1 MADFAGTMK
10 EAAFAT
16 SPREFDL
23 SYSTTLEEI
32 FDKLNARR
40 TAFQMPFQIKGGVA
54 GQRIV
59 FEKEPNLDVTLW
71 LYLSN
76 GTHIR
81 IQPVIS
87 EAKASVGGVRVD
99 KNSALR
105 KGVKGAT
112 IGLATDRGGYI
123 DAVTDAV
130 RKILSGEPV
139 ADYIPPAVPVGA
151 EPPKSWLTTLLL
163 CIFCGG
169 LGIHRFYVGKI
180 GTGILFLLTA
190 GVFGIGVIVD
200 LIKIATGKFT
210 DKYGNVISLGERDCS
225 IQRRHQKMVEESPSA
240 TLDDKLRAQMG
251 EVAVRAAKA
260 ANYESAGTI
269 EFLLDKSKKF
279 YFMEMNTRIQVE
291 HPVTEMVTGLDLIKE
306 QIFIAAG
313 EKLQWKQKDIH
324 ITGHAIECRLNAEN
338 PAKNFMPCPGK
349 IDYLHLPGGNGVRID
364 SAIYTGYTIP
374 PNYDS
379 MIAKIIVHGKDRQT
393 AIDKMRSALGEVN
406 IDGITTNL
414 DYQYD
419 IITHPV
425 FQSGNITTS
434 FIENYFE

>member
-1 MADFAGTMK
+1 MANFTDSMK

-32 FDKLNARR
+32 MEKLNARR
-40 TAFQMPFQIKGGVA
+40 AAFQMPFQIKGGVA

-123 DAVTDAV
+123 DAVADAV
-130 RKILSGEPV
+130 QKILSGEPV

-180 GTGILFLLTA
+180 GTGILFMLTA
-190 GVFGIGVIVD
+190 GLFGIGVIVD

-210 DKYGNVISLGERDCS
+210 DKNGN
-225 IQRRHQKMVEESPSA
+225 
-240 TLDDKLRAQMG
+240 
-251 EVAVRAAKA
+251 
-260 ANYESAGTI
+260 
-269 EFLLDKSKKF
+269 
-279 YFMEMNTRIQVE
+279 
-291 HPVTEMVTGLDLIKE
+291 
-306 QIFIAAG
+306 
-313 EKLQWKQKDIH
+313 
-324 ITGHAIECRLNAEN
+324 
-338 PAKNFMPCPGK
+338 
-349 IDYLHLPGGNGVRID
+349 
-364 SAIYTGYTIP
+364 
-374 PNYDS
+374 
-379 MIAKIIVHGKDRQT
+379 IIVKDT
-393 AIDKMRSALGEVN
+393 
-406 IDGITTNL
+406 
-414 DYQYD
+414 
-419 IITHPV
+419 
-425 FQSGNITTS
+425 
-434 FIENYFE
+434 

>member
-1 MADFAGTMK
+1 MDNLTGSMK
-10 EAAFAT
+10 DLAFAT

-23 SYSTTLEEI
+23 SYSTTIEEI
-32 FDKLNARR
+32 MEKLAARR
-40 TAFQMPFQIKGGVA
+40 VAFQMPFQIKGGVA

-123 DAVTDAV
+123 DAVADAV
-130 RKILSGEPV
+130 QKILSGEPV

-210 DKYGNVISLGERDCS
+210 DKYGNVI
-225 IQRRHQKMVEESPSA
+225 V
-240 TLDDKLRAQMG
+240 
-251 EVAVRAAKA
+251 
-260 ANYESAGTI
+260 
-269 EFLLDKSKKF
+269 
-279 YFMEMNTRIQVE
+279 
-291 HPVTEMVTGLDLIKE
+291 
-306 QIFIAAG
+306 
-313 EKLQWKQKDIH
+313 KD
-324 ITGHAIECRLNAEN
+324 T
-338 PAKNFMPCPGK
+338 
-349 IDYLHLPGGNGVRID
+349 
-364 SAIYTGYTIP
+364 
-374 PNYDS
+374 
-379 MIAKIIVHGKDRQT
+379 
-393 AIDKMRSALGEVN
+393 
-406 IDGITTNL
+406 
-414 DYQYD
+414 
-419 IITHPV
+419 
-425 FQSGNITTS
+425 
-434 FIENYFE
+434 

>member
-123 DAVTDAV
+123 Q
-130 RKILSGEPV
+130 KILSGEPV

-210 DKYGNVISLGERDCS
+210 DKYGNVI
-225 IQRRHQKMVEESPSA
+225 V
-240 TLDDKLRAQMG
+240 
-251 EVAVRAAKA
+251 
-260 ANYESAGTI
+260 
-269 EFLLDKSKKF
+269 
-279 YFMEMNTRIQVE
+279 
-291 HPVTEMVTGLDLIKE
+291 
-306 QIFIAAG
+306 
-313 EKLQWKQKDIH
+313 KD
-324 ITGHAIECRLNAEN
+324 T
-338 PAKNFMPCPGK
+338 
-349 IDYLHLPGGNGVRID
+349 
-364 SAIYTGYTIP
+364 
-374 PNYDS
+374 
-379 MIAKIIVHGKDRQT
+379 
-393 AIDKMRSALGEVN
+393 
-406 IDGITTNL
+406 
-414 DYQYD
+414 
-419 IITHPV
+419 
-425 FQSGNITTS
+425 
-434 FIENYFE
+434 

>member
-1 MADFAGTMK
+1 MDNLTGSMK
-10 EAAFAT
+10 DVAFAT

-32 FDKLNARR
+32 MEKLNARKA
-40 TAFQMPFQIKGGVA
+40 AFQMPFQIKGGVA

-123 DAVTDAV
+123 DAVADAV
-130 RKILSGEPV
+130 QKILSGEPV

-210 DKYGNVISLGERDCS
+210 DKYGNVI
-225 IQRRHQKMVEESPSA
+225 V
-240 TLDDKLRAQMG
+240 
-251 EVAVRAAKA
+251 
-260 ANYESAGTI
+260 
-269 EFLLDKSKKF
+269 
-279 YFMEMNTRIQVE
+279 
-291 HPVTEMVTGLDLIKE
+291 
-306 QIFIAAG
+306 
-313 EKLQWKQKDIH
+313 KD
-324 ITGHAIECRLNAEN
+324 T
-338 PAKNFMPCPGK
+338 
-349 IDYLHLPGGNGVRID
+349 
-364 SAIYTGYTIP
+364 
-374 PNYDS
+374 
-379 MIAKIIVHGKDRQT
+379 
-393 AIDKMRSALGEVN
+393 
-406 IDGITTNL
+406 
-414 DYQYD
+414 
-419 IITHPV
+419 
-425 FQSGNITTS
+425 
-434 FIENYFE
+434 

>member
-76 GTHIR
+76 GTHTVSSR
-81 IQPVIS
+81 SFQRP
-87 EAKASVGGVRVD
+87 RRR
-99 KNSALR
+99 SAACALTR
-105 KGVKGAT
+105 TALCARAMKGAT

-130 RKILSGEPV
+130 QKILNGEPV

-210 DKYGNVISLGERDCS
+210 DKYGNVI
-225 IQRRHQKMVEESPSA
+225 V
-240 TLDDKLRAQMG
+240 
-251 EVAVRAAKA
+251 
-260 ANYESAGTI
+260 
-269 EFLLDKSKKF
+269 
-279 YFMEMNTRIQVE
+279 
-291 HPVTEMVTGLDLIKE
+291 
-306 QIFIAAG
+306 
-313 EKLQWKQKDIH
+313 KD
-324 ITGHAIECRLNAEN
+324 T
-338 PAKNFMPCPGK
+338 
-349 IDYLHLPGGNGVRID
+349 
-364 SAIYTGYTIP
+364 
-374 PNYDS
+374 
-379 MIAKIIVHGKDRQT
+379 
-393 AIDKMRSALGEVN
+393 
-406 IDGITTNL
+406 
-414 DYQYD
+414 
-419 IITHPV
+419 
-425 FQSGNITTS
+425 
-434 FIENYFE
+434 

>member
-1 MADFAGTMK
+1 MANFTDSMK

-32 FDKLNARR
+32 LDKLNARR

-59 FEKEPNLDVTLW
+59 FEREPNLDVTLW

-81 IQPVIS
+81 VQPVIS

-99 KNSALR
+99 KNSVLR

-130 RKILSGEPV
+130 RKILNGEPV
-139 ADYIPPAVPVGA
+139 ADYIPPEVPVGA

-180 GTGILFLLTA
+180 GTGILFMLTA
-190 GVFGIGVIVD
+190 GLFGIGVIVD

-210 DKYGNVISLGERDCS
+210 DKNGNVI
-225 IQRRHQKMVEESPSA
+225 V
-240 TLDDKLRAQMG
+240 
-251 EVAVRAAKA
+251 
-260 ANYESAGTI
+260 
-269 EFLLDKSKKF
+269 
-279 YFMEMNTRIQVE
+279 
-291 HPVTEMVTGLDLIKE
+291 
-306 QIFIAAG
+306 
-313 EKLQWKQKDIH
+313 KD
-324 ITGHAIECRLNAEN
+324 T
-338 PAKNFMPCPGK
+338 
-349 IDYLHLPGGNGVRID
+349 
-364 SAIYTGYTIP
+364 
-374 PNYDS
+374 
-379 MIAKIIVHGKDRQT
+379 
-393 AIDKMRSALGEVN
+393 
-406 IDGITTNL
+406 
-414 DYQYD
+414 
-419 IITHPV
+419 
-425 FQSGNITTS
+425 
-434 FIENYFE
+434 